1 MVTLG
6 IIGSLATAMGSACS
20 KYNKVLL
27 PGVLATLADAKVTCL
42 LHTCRPTQQLH
53 ISYTTVDCELLDIV
67 LKCSVCFAVHTVLI
81 KHFDSI
87 RLHNIDPPFIL

>member
-1 MVTLG
+1 MCRIITSLLTISLSQIVVTLG

-42 LHTCRPTQQLH
+42 LHRSTQPLH
-53 ISYTTVDCELLDIV
+53 TPYTTVDCQ
-67 LKCSVCFAVHTVLI
+67 
-81 KHFDSI
+81 
-87 RLHNIDPPFIL
+87 